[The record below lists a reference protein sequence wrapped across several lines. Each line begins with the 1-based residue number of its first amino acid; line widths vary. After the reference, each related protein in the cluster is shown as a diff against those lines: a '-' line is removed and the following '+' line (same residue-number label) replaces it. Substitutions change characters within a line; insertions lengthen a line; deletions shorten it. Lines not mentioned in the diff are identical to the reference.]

1 MRWFRELFGA
11 TAPAT
16 SATLVGV
23 LFGHAL
29 GAGAAARVLPGLRR
43 PWRAYGRLELG
54 AALGTLFVPL
64 LLALLQG
71 AARSVYDGLADSP
84 LLLLALRFAIALAVT
99 LPAAVCFGATF
110 PAVAAA
116 LLRDTRALGVGGS
129 AIYGANLLGA
139 AAGTALAAFY
149 LPDWLGVRATY
160 ALAVALSA
168 AVGMAALLLARGE
181 EALLPAAVLAE
192 PAPAASAAADPRAA
206 GWGSP
211 RGLAALATLSGVGS
225 FSAQVLLVQAFAQV
239 LNGSVYAFGAV
250 LFTVLV
256 TLAAGAVSVALVERR
271 ALADPRTLLGG
282 ALALAA
288 LGFLAFP
295 ALLARATDGLAY
307 FGSEG
312 TWPGYLFGAL
322 ATTFRTAALPLL
334 AAGLVFPLTFALAA
348 HTGKPRAQD
357 ASVGARLGQLVVA
370 NTLGSIAGAL
380 VAPFVFLPSGGT
392 WSSFILL
399 AGLYAVP
406 AMAMPD
412 TTAARRVVRD
422 ALFVLGFL
430 AVLAFASPTSLPEA
444 HLEPGE
450 RLVSSESSAAGVVAV
465 VERSDGRLL
474 RVDNYSVL
482 GGTREKIHEER
493 EGHLALL
500 LAPNAKR
507 VAYVG
512 SATGI
517 SAGATLAHPIRQLH
531 LVEIMPGVARAARRF
546 FADANR
552 GVYEDA
558 RTTVV
563 LDDARNYLRAT
574 HQQFDLVIADLFVPW
589 RAGTGSL
596 YTREHFEAVRQRL
609 GPDGVF
615 CQWLPLYQLT
625 RPELETIVATFL
637 DVFPHAALF
646 RGDFYGGFPIASLVG
661 FKGRI
666 PSAQEV
672 ASAALRLSAAGE
684 RDRWVS
690 DPEGIFALYVG
701 PLAPLSPSLAQVPRN
716 TDDRPR
722 IEFAAARSQR
732 GGVRG
737 QSEPVVGL
745 AFSRFG
751 DELRSAARQAGD
763 PVFPGLPPQ
772 AQNASEG
779 GARLQEAGA
788 LWVAGRFEDAGHA
801 LAQAS
806 ALLPARLL
814 ARGEPDP
821 SAAEVWGN

>member
-11 TAPAT
+11 TATAT

-29 GAGAAARVLPGLRR
+29 GAGSAARLLPGVRR
-43 PWRAYGRLELG
+43 PLRAYGRLELG
-54 AALGTLFVPL
+54 TALGTLFVPL
-64 LLALLQG
+64 LLALFQG
-71 AARSVYDGLADSP
+71 AARSVYDGMADSP

-99 LPAAVCFGATF
+99 LPAAACFGATF
-110 PAVAAA
+110 PAVGTA
-116 LLRDTRALGVGGS
+116 LLRDTRSLGVGGS

-139 AAGTALAAFY
+139 ALGTALAAFY
-149 LPDWLGVRATY
+149 LPDWIGVHGTY
-160 ALAVALSA
+160 AVAVALSGL
-168 AVGMAALLLARGE
+168 VGMAALLLARGE
-181 EALLPAAVLAE
+181 EALLPPALSAQA
-192 PAPAASAAADPRAA
+192 APARSVAPDPRAA

-211 RGLAALATLSGVGS
+211 HGLAALSTLSGVGS

-239 LNGSVYAFGAV
+239 LNGSVFAFGAV
-250 LFTVLV
+250 LFTVLG
-256 TLAAGAVSVALVERR
+256 TLAAGAALVALVERR

-282 ALALAA
+282 ALALSA

-312 TWPGYLFGAL
+312 SWPGYLLGAL

-334 AAGLVFPLTFALAA
+334 AAGLVFPLTFALASKA
-348 HTGKPRAQD
+348 SAQD

-380 VAPFVFLPSGGT
+380 VAPFVLLPTGGI

-406 AMAMPD
+406 AMALPD
-412 TTAARRVVRD
+412 TTAVRRVGRD
-422 ALFVLGFL
+422 ALFVLGWL
-430 AVLAFASPTSLPEA
+430 ALLAFANPSRLPES

-450 RLVSSESSAAGVVAV
+450 KLLSSETSAAGVVAV

-493 EGHLALL
+493 EGHLPLL

-507 VAYVG
+507 VAYLG

-517 SAGATLAHPIRQLH
+517 SAGATLAHPITRLH
-531 LVEIMPGVARAARRF
+531 LVEILPGVARAARRF

-558 RTTVV
+558 RTEVV
-563 LDDARNYLRAT
+563 LDDARNYLRST

-596 YTREHFEAVRQRL
+596 YTREHFEAVRERL

-625 RPELETIVATFL
+625 RGELEIIVATFL
-637 DVFPHAALF
+637 DVFPKAALF

-661 FKGRI
+661 FKGRV
-666 PSAQEV
+666 PSAEQV

-690 DPEGIFALYVG
+690 DPEGLFALYVG

-716 TDDRPR
+716 TDDTPR
-722 IEFAAARSQR
+722 IEFTAARSQR
-732 GGVRG
+732 GGVHG

-751 DELRSAARQAGD
+751 DEVRSAARRAGD
-763 PVFPGLPPQ
+763 EVFPGLPPE
-772 AQNASEG
+772 AQNAAEG
-779 GARLQEAGA
+779 GALLQQAGA
-788 LWVAGRFEDAGHA
+788 LWVAGRFEDASRA

-814 ARGEPDP
+814 SQAEPDP